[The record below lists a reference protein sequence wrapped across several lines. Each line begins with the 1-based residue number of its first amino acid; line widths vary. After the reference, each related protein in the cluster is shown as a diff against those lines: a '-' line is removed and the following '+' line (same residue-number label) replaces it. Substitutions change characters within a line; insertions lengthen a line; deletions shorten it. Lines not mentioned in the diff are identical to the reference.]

1 MKKTRNLFKLKK
13 ENKAIKDKII
23 SGIRNLFKL
32 ENEDYEK
39 PVRVSNFYIN
49 NHIEYRNNGDKNLL
63 IEEYLTKIKTYLK
76 DIIIVFQN
84 LIFAKFN

>member
-32 ENEDYEK
+32 EKEDYEK

>member
-49 NHIEYRNNGDKNLL
+49 NYIEYRNNGDKNLL

-76 DIIIVFQN
+76 DIIIVFEN

>member
-13 ENKAIKDKII
+13 ENKANKDKII